1 MLSRFTVGNFCSFD
15 KNQTLSLIAGS
26 IQNHKE
32 RLYQANDLKL
42 LKFAAIYG
50 ANAAGKS
57 NFFKGMSFA
66 QAAIMMGVDNDYF
79 EDKKEDYFK

>member
-1 MLSRFTVGNFCSFD
+1 MLVRFTVGNFRSFN

-32 RLYQANDLKL
+32 RLYQLNDFKL
-42 LKFAAIYG
+42 LKFGAIFG

-57 NFFKGMSFA
+57 NFI
-66 QAAIMMGVDNDYF
+66 AAINHARAITLLKNRLKQLKRQF
-79 EDKKEDYFK
+79 WEQ